1 MDTPRPAP
9 RPRRSG
15 DREGSG
21 RRMRCRLRRG
31 EGEGGTLRGPSG
43 ADAIVP
49 WLDPQ
54 GRLDNDRTRCVRDRQ
69 AVLRDGVQ
77 GQAGVPEAPRT
88 NSFAK
93 ITKSARVVCPAVA
106 GVEASKSVAGS

>member
-9 RPRRSG
+9 RPDRSG
-15 DREGSG
+15 DREAVE
-21 RRMRCRLRRG
+21 RRTRCRLRRG
-31 EGEGGTLRGPSG
+31 EGEEGTLRGSGG
-43 ADAIVP
+43 ADVIVP

-54 GRLDNDRTRCVRDRQ
+54 GRLGNDRTRCVRDRQ

-93 ITKSARVVCPAVA
+93 ITKSAR
-106 GVEASKSVAGS
+106 